1 MCTDKRGVFVYK
13 KYYKGILILL
23 FVICLFP
30 FVYYSNIENR
40 QVTQLKREI
49 YNKKLSVTG
58 VIQSEDQTEISM
70 AYPVYIKECYV
81 NENSYVNKGQL
92 LFTLDIEKMKNTAK
106 AYSFTDTKISNIT
119 FNNEDLLNISKE
131 IYASENGI
139 VKEIS
144 AQSGALVMAEDNLCI
159 IEKDDSPILKITLNQ
174 EDYSNVEVGDKIE
187 FSPVIAPSKKYSGT
201 VTDKTAV
208 IRKESS
214 FTGSKTV
221 IDVFADIDFADEY
234 IYQGVQISGTL
245 SKENGKAIYTLPYQ
259 FINQDEKGEYVNI
272 YENGH
277 IKKEYIDIGIET
289 ETSAEILTT
298 FALNTLF
305 IKDNYKGKLLLE
317 YDK

>member
-1 MCTDKRGVFVYK
+1 MAKIYK
-13 KYYKGILILL
+13 LLMIIILILCAL
-23 FVICLFP
+23 P
-30 FVYYSNIENR
+30 FVYYLNVENH
-40 QVTQLKREI
+40 QVTQIKKEL
-49 YNKKLSVTG
+49 YNKKLSVVG
-58 VIQSEDQTEISM
+58 VIQSDEQTEISM
-70 AYPVYIKECYV
+70 AYPVYIKKCYV
-81 NENSYVNKGQL
+81 NENSYVNKGQI
-92 LFTLDIEKMKNTAK
+92 LFTLDLEKMLSTAK
-106 AYSFTDTKISNIT
+106 AYDFTDTKTSSFT
-119 FNNEDLLNISKE
+119 FNNENLLGISRE
-131 IYASENGI
+131 ICASESGI
-139 VKEIS
+139 VKEIT

-159 IEKDDSPILKITLNQ
+159 IEKADKPILKITLNQ
-174 EDYSNVEVGDKIE
+174 EDYSNVEIGDRIE
-187 FSPVIAPSKKYSGT
+187 FNPVIAPSRKYSAT

-208 IRKESS
+208 IRKENSL
-214 FTGSKTV
+214 TGNKTV

-234 IYQGVQISGTL
+234 IYQGVQISGIL
-245 SKENGKAIYTLPYQ
+245 SKENGKTIYTLPYQ